1 VGLDK
6 RARDDESAHLVHR
19 VERLACIRVPRNVEV
34 VGVRGDIVQDVL
46 RPTLVAQHPDAAHG
60 MQLSGRARLV
70 VPVVDEAE
78 HSPALFVLA
87 ETAGVGAH
95 GGLDAAH
102 VAAQLLRLGH
112 RGDELPC
119 FVARRWA
126 SSAIAATAP
135 ATANRSSLEEAWPA
149 SSDSISAGAPQGKRT
164 RSPASAYDLEKV
176 RRIRRFSCDLSRSR
190 QDSGAKS
197 T

>member
-1 VGLDK
+1 
-6 RARDDESAHLVHR
+6 
-19 VERLACIRVPRNVEV
+19 
-34 VGVRGDIVQDVL
+34 
-46 RPTLVAQHPDAAHG
+46 DAAHG

-78 HSPALFVLA
+78 HSPALFGLA

-119 FVARRWA
+119 FVACRCAQMRISFKAA
-126 SSAIAATAP
+126 SSLSCWSRVPIVVRIQPAI
-135 ATANRSSLEEAWPA
+135 
-149 SSDSISAGAPQGKRT
+149 G
-164 RSPASAYDLEKV
+164 
-176 RRIRRFSCDLSRSR
+176 SRS
-190 QDSGAKS
+190 
-197 T
+197 